1 MSMLLLGVGG
11 AAAGVPALTLT
22 ATTTGAAETVTIHR
36 MTPATG
42 KSLTIDWGDGNSTVV
57 AAGVTAAQA
66 NTYASAGTYN
76 VRVTNALDIVQINL
90 QDAKLS
96 GLKSAEL
103 AGAAI
108 TYFVCYSITNTT
120 PGRFDSADVSA
131 WTPTTFQ
138 MHSMPSGYA
147 GTFDSADVSA
157 WGPSS
162 FNLSAMPTGYAGT
175 FDSADVSAWNPGT
188 FILYSMPAGYAGT
201 FNSADVSAWN
211 PGTFY
216 LYSMPAGYAGT
227 FNSADVSA
235 WNPVTFSLNTMP
247 VATFTIGITDNYSGW
262 AGCNSF
268 LMQDNGLLQ
277 ADVDTILW
285 SLYQASL
292 SRVATGGTINL
303 GGSNAAPSGT
313 YQAAAVPPVS
323 AATPGKEVAHELQYD
338 GCDAIAAGKTWTTV
352 TITA

>member
-211 PGTFY
+211 P
-216 LYSMPAGYAGT
+216 
-227 FNSADVSA
+227 
-235 WNPVTFSLNTMP
+235 VTFSLNTMP

-338 GCDAIAAGKTWTTV
+338 GCNAIAAGETWTTV